1 MSAIEHIN
9 YRHNYNSGFQNVS
22 RFNEGTSVKNIKS
35 YVDDAL
41 RNGTVTPSGRNGF
54 KVEYNLGRT
63 IGTTQ
68 SGDAAT
74 GIRIFVRDGKVQTAF
89 PVSP

>member
-9 YRHNYNSGFQNVS
+9 YRHAHNSGFSNVS
-22 RFNEGTSVKNIKS
+22 RFSEGTSVRNIQN

-41 RNGTVTPSGRNGF
+41 RYGDVTPSGSSGF
-54 KVEYNLGRT
+54 RIQYDLGRT
-63 IGTTQ
+63 IATQ

-74 GIRIFVRDGKVQTAF
+74 ALRVFVRDGKIQTAF